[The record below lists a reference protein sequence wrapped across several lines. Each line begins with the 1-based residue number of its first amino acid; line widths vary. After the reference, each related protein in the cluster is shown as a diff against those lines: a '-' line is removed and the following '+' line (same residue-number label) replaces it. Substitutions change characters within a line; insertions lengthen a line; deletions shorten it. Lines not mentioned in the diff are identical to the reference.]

1 MANKMQLGLVI
12 GGAVSSTV
20 GAAFKDVES
29 RVKKLSEQGKKARV
43 LQSTIGETMR
53 LRDEWKKAHAEG
65 DKGAQALKNRL
76 ERNLGVLRKEG
87 VEVGRLS
94 REYERLG
101 RAGRSAELKA
111 KGFGQID
118 QGKQQVRAGVAQG
131 VVATGMVAVTAK
143 VSADYQA
150 IIRDIAIKAGVAR
163 SAQEA
168 DMSRSIIA
176 TSNDI
181 GMGRNEVADVV
192 NQLVGAGM
200 DLKQAMEFAPV
211 AAKFVVGQGSSG
223 VDTAK
228 MIQALQSNANITDP
242 KVLEKALE
250 AVAFQGQAGSFEAS
264 DMARWF
270 PQLLASMQKQG
281 ITGMDAVTQ
290 LGAMLQVQMKT
301 AGTSDEAANN
311 LKNWME
317 KIGSGEVVDAYKKA
331 GIDYQGSLNTGI
343 QGGMSTLEAS
353 FGLAKRYIEATDPK
367 KAAKMAEAT
376 AQISKEANPEKA
388 KAMLSSLEQ
397 ALRTGDIFADMQ
409 VKSALT
415 AYVQN
420 KALYEQ
426 LKNEAAGAS
435 GILDKNLSERRD
447 TSSQKWAETIQAGN
461 DAMRSVGDAI
471 RPVTDAVATGL
482 TTVVKGITKL
492 SDESPKL
499 VMGLTALA
507 TGASVVTSLL
517 GALKIGRGLVN
528 LARGGLGGG
537 GGAGRAGVQSVFV
550 TNAKD
555 ALGGGDDDG
564 DGKGDAVKSLV
575 SAGLNALMG
584 RKDDAAEGEGAA
596 DTKLDP
602 VETGLKL
609 LDVIREA
616 KGGDDEAGPDH
627 TQKVFVV
634 NAREI
639 GGGGPGGGGRGGR
652 RSRRRGPPRPPAP
665 PPVPP
670 RVGARLMNAVGT
682 ISKAGKAIPAGSL
695 FEAGIKAFDTYT
707 TAITAEEKAEGY
719 GGAAGGLA
727 GTMAGA
733 AAGAAIGSVVPIIGT
748 AMGGL
753 VGAFLG
759 GMGGDTVGGMFG
771 KTSFAKSLF
780 GSDAEPGD
788 VVRSMSAQSG
798 RSQAPSPLVLK
809 SESKPA
815 PIDQQFTF
823 APHMP
828 ITVQGDVKDPDEL
841 MRKLQPMMQGHLND
855 FARQMEDNA
864 RRANDRKLYDA
875 PHIG

>member
-1 MANKMQLGLVI
+1 MANNMSLGLVI

-53 LRDEWKKAHAEG
+53 LRDEWRKAHAAGE
-65 DKGAQALKNRL
+65 KGAQALLNRL

-87 VEVGRLS
+87 VEVSRLAK
-94 REYERLG
+94 EYDRLG

-111 KGFGQID
+111 KGFDQID

-200 DLKQAMEFAPV
+200 ELKQAMEFAPV

-426 LKNEAAGAS
+426 LKNEASGAS

-517 GALKIGRGLVN
+517 GAFKIGRGLVN

-555 ALGGGDDDG
+555 ALGGADGGDE
-564 DGKGDAVKSLV
+564 KGDAVKSLV
-575 SAGLNALMG
+575 SSGLNALLG
-584 RKDDAAEGEGAA
+584 RKDDAPEGEGAA

-616 KGGDDEAGPDH
+616 KGGEDGESSEP
-627 TQKVFVV
+627 QKVFVV
-634 NAREI
+634 NARDI
-639 GGGGPGGGGRGGR
+639 GGGPGGGRGGR

-670 RVGARLMNAVGT
+670 RLGARLMNAVGT
-682 ISKAGKAIPAGSL
+682 IGKMGKAIPAGTV

-707 TAITAEEKAEGY
+707 TAKTAQEKAEGY

-727 GTMAGA
+727 GSVAGA

-748 AMGGL
+748 AVGGL

-759 GMGGDTVGGMFG
+759 GMGGDAVGGMFG
-771 KTSFAKSLF
+771 RSSFAKSLF
-780 GSDAEPGD
+780 GNDAEPGD

-798 RSQAPSPLVLK
+798 RPQAPSPLVLK

-815 PIDQQFTF
+815 PIDQKITF

-841 MRKLQPMMQGHLND
+841 MRKLQPMMQGQLND
-855 FARQMEDNA
+855 FARQLEDNA

>member
-1 MANKMQLGLVI
+1 MALGLVI
-12 GGAVSSTV
+12 GGAVSSSV

-53 LRDEWKKAHAEG
+53 LRDEWRKSHSAGE
-65 DKGAQALKNRL
+65 KGAQALLNRL

-87 VEVGRLS
+87 VEVGRLAK
-94 REYERLG
+94 EYDRLG
-101 RAGRSAELKA
+101 RAGRKAELKA

-168 DMSRSIIA
+168 EMSRSIIT

-317 KIGSGEVVDAYKKA
+317 KIGSREVVDAYSKA

-376 AQISKEANPEKA
+376 AKISKEANPEKA

-426 LKNEAAGAS
+426 LKNEASGAS

-517 GALKIGRGLVN
+517 GAFKIGRGLVN
-528 LARGGLGGG
+528 LARGGLGG

-550 TNAKD
+550 TNAKE
-555 ALGGGDDDG
+555 ALGSGDDDG

-575 SAGLNALMG
+575 SSGLNALLG
-584 RKDDAAEGEGAA
+584 RKDEGKEGEDAP

-616 KGGDDEAGPDH
+616 KGGDDGEGSEP
-627 TQKVFVV
+627 QKVFVV
-634 NAREI
+634 NARDI
-639 GGGGPGGGGRGGR
+639 SGGPGGSRSRR

-670 RVGARLMNAVGT
+670 RLGARLMNAVGT
-682 ISKAGKAIPAGSL
+682 IGKMGKAIPAGTV

-707 TAITAEEKAEGY
+707 TAKTAQEKAEGY

-727 GTMAGA
+727 GSVAGA

-748 AMGGL
+748 AVGGL

-759 GMGGDTVGGMFG
+759 GMGGDAVGGMFG
-771 KTSFAKSLF
+771 RSSFAKSLF
-780 GSDAEPGD
+780 GNDAEPGD

-798 RSQAPSPLVLK
+798 RPQAPSPLVLK
-809 SESKPA
+809 TETKPA
-815 PIDQQFTF
+815 PIDQKFTF
-823 APHMP
+823 APNMP
-828 ITVQGDVKDPDEL
+828 ITIEGDVKDPDEL
-841 MRKLQPMMQGHLND
+841 MRKLQPMMQGQLSD

>member
-1 MANKMQLGLVI
+1 MANKMALGLVI

-29 RVKKLSEQGKKARV
+29 RVKKLTEQGKKARV

-53 LRDEWKKAHAEG
+53 LRDEWIKAHAAG
-65 DKGAQALKNRL
+65 DRGATALGKRL
-76 ERNLGVLRKEG
+76 EKNLGVLRQEG
-87 VEVGRLS
+87 VEVSRLAK
-94 REYERLG
+94 EYDRLG

-118 QGKQQVRAGVAQG
+118 QGKQQVRSGVTQG

-270 PQLLASMQKQG
+270 PQLLAGMQKQG

-290 LGAMLQVQMKT
+290 LGSMLQVQMKT
-301 AGTSDEAANN
+301 AGTADEAANN

-550 TNAKD
+550 TNAKE
-555 ALGGGDDDG
+555 ALGGADDG
-564 DGKGDAVKSLV
+564 DEKGDAVKSLV
-575 SAGLNALMG
+575 SSGLNALLG
-584 RKDDAAEGEGAA
+584 RKDDAPEGDA

-616 KGGDDEAGPDH
+616 KGGEDGESSEP
-627 TQKVFVV
+627 QKVFVV
-634 NAREI
+634 NARDI
-639 GGGGPGGGGRGGR
+639 GGGPGGSRGGR

-670 RVGARLMNAVGT
+670 RLGARLMTAVGT
-682 ISKAGKAIPAGSL
+682 IGKMGKAIPAGTV

-707 TAITAEEKAEGY
+707 TAKTAQEKAEGY

-727 GTMAGA
+727 GSVAGA

-748 AMGGL
+748 AVGGL

-759 GMGGDTVGGMFG
+759 GMGGDAVGGMFG
-771 KTSFAKSLF
+771 RSSFAKSLF
-780 GSDAEPGD
+780 GNDAEPGD
-788 VVRSMSAQSG
+788 VVRSMNAQSG
-798 RSQAPSPLVLK
+798 RTLAPSPLMLK
-809 SESKPA
+809 PESKPA
-815 PIDQQFTF
+815 LVDQKITF

-828 ITVQGDVKDPDEL
+828 ITVQGDVKDPDEF
-841 MRKLQPMMQGHLND
+841 MRKLQPMMQGQFQD
-855 FARQMEDNA
+855 FTRRMEDDA

>member
-1 MANKMQLGLVI
+1 MANKMALGLVI

-53 LRDEWKKAHAEG
+53 LRDEWKKAHDAGE
-65 DKGAQALKNRL
+65 KGAAGLLRRL
-76 ERNLGVLRKEG
+76 ENNLGVLRKEG
-87 VEVGRLS
+87 VEVGRLAK
-94 REYERLG
+94 EYDRLG

-111 KGFGQID
+111 KGIGQID
-118 QGKQQVRAGVAQG
+118 QGKQKLRAGVAQG
-131 VVATGMVAVTAK
+131 VVATGLVAATGK

-163 SAQEA
+163 TAQEG
-168 DMSRSIIA
+168 DMSRGIIQ
-176 TSNDI
+176 TSKDI

-200 DLKQAMEFAPV
+200 ELKQAMEFAPV

-367 KAAKMAEAT
+367 KAAQMAEAT
-376 AQISKEANPEKA
+376 ARISKEANPEKA
-388 KAMLSSLEQ
+388 KAMLNSLEQ

-435 GILDKNLSERRD
+435 GILDKNLAERRD
-447 TSSQKWAETIQAGN
+447 TSSQKWSETIQAGN
-461 DAMRSVGDAI
+461 DALRSVGDAI
-471 RPVTDAVATGL
+471 RPVTDALASGL
-482 TTVVKGITKL
+482 TTVAKGFTKL
-492 SDESPKL
+492 SDESPNL
-499 VMGLTALA
+499 VMGITALA
-507 TGASVVTSLL
+507 TGASVVTSVL
-517 GALKIGRGLVN
+517 GALKIGRGVVN

-537 GGAGRAGVQSVFV
+537 AGKAGVQSVFV

-555 ALGGGDDDG
+555 ALGESGGDN
-564 DGKGDAVKSLV
+564 DGKGGVVRSLV
-575 SAGLNALMG
+575 TTGLNALLG
-584 RKDDAAEGEGAA
+584 RKEDEAEGEAA
-596 DTKLDP
+596 AKTGIDP
-602 VETGLKL
+602 VETGLNL
-609 LDVIREA
+609 VDAILEA
-616 KGGDDEAGPDH
+616 KQGDDGGGPDH

-634 NAREI
+634 NA
-639 GGGGPGGGGRGGR
+639 GDLGGPGAGGGSRRAGR
-652 RSRRRGPPRPPAP
+652 RARRRGPPRPPPP

-670 RVGARLMNAVGT
+670 RLGARLVGAVSTLGKVT
-682 ISKAGKAIPAGSL
+682 KAIPGAKVFDAGL
-695 FEAGIKAFDTYT
+695 KVLDTYS
-707 TAITAEEKAEGY
+707 TAKTAEEKAEGY

-727 GTMAGA
+727 GSVAGA
-733 AAGAAIGSVVPIIGT
+733 AAGAAIGSVVPILGT
-748 AMGGL
+748 AIGGMI
-753 VGAFLG
+753 GAFLG
-759 GMGGDTVGGMFG
+759 GMGGESLGSMLGQSTL
-771 KTSFAKSLF
+771 AKSLF
-780 GSDAEPGD
+780 GSDAAPGD
-788 VVRSMSAQSG
+788 VVRSMKSG
-798 RSQAPSPLVLK
+798 PMQAPSPLLLK
-809 SESKPA
+809 PQAKPTA
-815 PIDQQFTF
+815 IEQAITF

-828 ITVQGDVKDPDEL
+828 ITIQGDVKDPDEL
-841 MRKLQPMMQGHLND
+841 MRKLQPMMQGQFKD

-864 RRANDRKLYDA
+864 RRADDRKLYDS
-875 PHIG
+875 PHV

>member
-1 MANKMQLGLVI
+1 MANNMSLGLVI

-53 LRDEWKKAHAEG
+53 LRDEWRKSHAAGE
-65 DKGAQALKNRL
+65 KGAQALLNRL

-87 VEVGRLS
+87 VEVGRLAK
-94 REYERLG
+94 EYDRLG

-118 QGKQQVRAGVAQG
+118 QGKQQVRAGVTQG

-281 ITGMDAVTQ
+281 ITGIDAVTQ

-317 KIGSGEVVDAYKKA
+317 KIGSREVVDAYSKA

-426 LKNEAAGAS
+426 LKNEASGAS

-471 RPVTDAVATGL
+471 RPVTDALASGL

-537 GGAGRAGVQSVFV
+537 GGASRAGVQSVFV
-550 TNAKD
+550 TNAKE
-555 ALGGGDDDG
+555 ALGSG
-564 DGKGDAVKSLV
+564 DGSDDEKGDAVKSLV

-584 RKDDAAEGEGAA
+584 RKDEDKEGEGAS
-596 DTKLDP
+596 DTKLNP

-616 KGGDDEAGPDH
+616 KGGDDGEGSEP
-627 TQKVFVV
+627 QKVFVV
-634 NAREI
+634 NARDI
-639 GGGGPGGGGRGGR
+639 GGGPSGGRGGR
-652 RSRRRGPPRPPAP
+652 RSRRRGPPRPPVP

-670 RVGARLMNAVGT
+670 RLGARLMNAVGT
-682 ISKAGKAIPAGSL
+682 ISKAGKVIPAGTV

-707 TAITAEEKAEGY
+707 TAKTAQEKAEGY

-727 GTMAGA
+727 GSVAGA

-748 AMGGL
+748 AVGGL

-759 GMGGDTVGGMFG
+759 GMGGDAVGGMFG
-771 KTSFAKSLF
+771 RSSFAKSLF
-780 GSDAEPGD
+780 GSDAELGD
-788 VVRSMSAQSG
+788 VVRSMSAQSD

-815 PIDQQFTF
+815 PIDQKFTF

>member
-1 MANKMQLGLVI
+1 MANKMALGLVI
-12 GGAVSSTV
+12 GGAVSSSV

-53 LRDEWKKAHAEG
+53 LRDEWKKAHDAGE
-65 DKGAQALKNRL
+65 KGAAALLGRL
-76 ERNLGVLRKEG
+76 EKNLGVLRKEG
-87 VEVGRLS
+87 VEVGRLAK
-94 REYERLG
+94 EYDRLG

-111 KGFGQID
+111 KGIGQID
-118 QGKQQVRAGVAQG
+118 QGKQRLKAGVAQG
-131 VVATGMVAVTAK
+131 VVATGLVAATGK

-163 SAQEA
+163 TAQES
-168 DMSRSIIA
+168 DMSRGIIQ

-181 GMGRNEVADVV
+181 GMGRNDVADVV

-200 DLKQAMEFAPV
+200 ELKQAMEFAPV

-270 PQLLASMQKQG
+270 PQLLAGMQKQG

-301 AGTSDEAANN
+301 AGTADEAANN

-317 KIGSGEVVDAYKKA
+317 KIGSGEVVEAYKKA

-367 KAAKMAEAT
+367 KAAQMAEAT
-376 AQISKEANPEKA
+376 ARISQEANPEKA
-388 KAMLSSLEQ
+388 KAMLNSLEQ

-435 GILDKNLSERRD
+435 GILDKNLAERRD

-461 DAMRSVGDAI
+461 DALRSVGDAI
-471 RPVTDAVATGL
+471 RPVTDALASGL
-482 TTVVKGITKL
+482 TTMAKGIT
-492 SDESPKL
+492 SFADESPKL
-499 VMGLTALA
+499 VMGVTALA
-507 TGASVVTSLL
+507 AGAGVITSLL
-517 GALKIGRGLVN
+517 GALKIGRGVLN
-528 LARGGLGGG
+528 LARGGLGGAG
-537 GGAGRAGVQSVFV
+537 SSESVRAGGLGSLLKWPGRKGGA
-550 TNAKD
+550 
-555 ALGGGDDDG
+555 
-564 DGKGDAVKSLV
+564 
-575 SAGLNALMG
+575 SAGTG
-584 RKDDAAEGEGAA
+584 I
-596 DTKLDP
+596 DP
-602 VETGLKL
+602 VETGLEVV
-609 LDVIREA
+609 DAVRDA
-616 KGGDDEAGPDH
+616 KQGGNGQGASGVGPPLR
-627 TQKVFVV
+627 VFVV
-634 NAREI
+634 NARDF
-639 GGGGPGGGGRGGR
+639 GGPGGPGDTGGGGR
-652 RSRRRGPPRPPAP
+652 RSRRRSRRPSRPRPPSP
-665 PPVPP
+665 SPSLPP
-670 RVGARLMNAVGT
+670 RRGLGLKGVVGKVG
-682 ISKAGKAIPAGSL
+682 KLGKAIPGGSL
-695 FEAGIKAFDTYT
+695 FEAGLMAADTYR
-707 TAITAEEKAEGY
+707 TAQTDDEKAEGY
-719 GGAAGGLA
+719 GGAAGSLA

-733 AAGAAIGSVVPIIGT
+733 AAGAAIGSVVPILGT
-748 AMGGL
+748 AIGGMIGAYLGGL
-753 VGAFLG
+753 GGESLG
-759 GMGGDTVGGMFG
+759 SMFG
-771 KTSFAKSLF
+771 KSLF
-780 GSDAEPGD
+780 GSDSAPGD
-788 VVRSMSAQSG
+788 VVRSMKTQTDIT
-798 RSQAPSPLVLK
+798 QAPSPLLLK
-809 SESKPA
+809 PQAKPV
-815 PIDQQFTF
+815 PIEQKITF

-828 ITVQGDVKDPDEL
+828 ITIEGDVKDPDEL
-841 MRKLQPMMQGHLND
+841 TRQLDTLLQDRFRD
-855 FARQMEDNA
+855 FSRELEDSA
-864 RRANDRKLYDA
+864 RRANDRQLYDS
-875 PHIG
+875 PHV

>member
-1 MANKMQLGLVI
+1 MANKMALGLVI

-29 RVKKLSEQGKKARV
+29 RVKKLSDQGKKARV

-53 LRDEWKKAHAEG
+53 LRDEWRKAHAAGE
-65 DKGAQALKNRL
+65 KGAAALLNRL
-76 ERNLGVLRKEG
+76 EKNLGVLRKEG
-87 VEVGRLS
+87 VEVGRLAK
-94 REYERLG
+94 EYDRLG
-101 RAGRSAELKA
+101 RAGRSAELKL
-111 KGFGQID
+111 KGHNQID
-118 QGKQQVRAGVAQG
+118 QGKQKLRAGVAQG
-131 VVATGMVAVTAK
+131 VVATGLVAATGK

-163 SAQEA
+163 SAQEGA
-168 DMSRSIIA
+168 MSRSIIQ
-176 TSNDI
+176 TSKDI
-181 GMGRNEVADVV
+181 GMGRNDVADVV

-200 DLKQAMEFAPV
+200 ELKQAMEFAPV

-228 MIQALQSNANITDP
+228 MIQALQSNAQITDP

-367 KAAKMAEAT
+367 KAAQMAEAT
-376 AQISKEANPEKA
+376 ARISKEANPEKA
-388 KAMLSSLEQ
+388 KAMLNSLEQ

-435 GILDKNLSERRD
+435 GILDKNLAERRD
-447 TSSQKWAETIQAGN
+447 TSSQKWSETIQAGN
-461 DAMRSVGDAI
+461 DALRSVGDAI
-471 RPVTDAVATGL
+471 RPVTDALASGL
-482 TTVVKGITKL
+482 TTVAKGFTKL
-492 SDESPKL
+492 SDESPNL
-499 VMGLTALA
+499 VMGITALA
-507 TGASVVTSLL
+507 TGASVVTSVL
-517 GALKIGRGLVN
+517 GALKIGRGVVN

-537 GGAGRAGVQSVFV
+537 AGKAGVQSVFV

-555 ALGGGDDDG
+555 ALGDGGEDK
-564 DGKGDAVKSLV
+564 DGKGGVVRSLV
-575 SAGLNALMG
+575 TTGLSALLG
-584 RKDDAAEGEGAA
+584 RNDDEAEGEAA
-596 DTKLDP
+596 AKTGIDP
-602 VETGLKL
+602 VETGLNL
-609 LDVIREA
+609 FDAIREA
-616 KGGDDEAGPDH
+616 KQGADGDGSDQ

-634 NAREI
+634 NA
-639 GGGGPGGGGRGGR
+639 GDLGGPGVGAGGRRGGR
-652 RSRRRGPPRPPAP
+652 RARRRGPPRPPPP

-670 RVGARLMNAVGT
+670 RLGARLVGAVSTLGKVT
-682 ISKAGKAIPAGSL
+682 KAIPGAKVFDAGL
-695 FEAGIKAFDTYT
+695 KVLDTYS
-707 TAITAEEKAEGY
+707 TAKTAEEKAEGY

-727 GTMAGA
+727 GSVAGA
-733 AAGAAIGSVVPIIGT
+733 AAGAAIGSVVPILGT
-748 AMGGL
+748 AIGGMI
-753 VGAFLG
+753 GAFLG
-759 GMGGDTVGGMFG
+759 GMGGESLGSLLGQ
-771 KTSFAKSLF
+771 SPLAKSLF
-780 GSDAEPGD
+780 GGDSAPGD
-788 VVRSMSAQSG
+788 VVRSMKASTT
-798 RSQAPSPLVLK
+798 QAPSPLLLK
-809 SESKPA
+809 PQAKPTA
-815 PIDQQFTF
+815 IEQAITF

-828 ITVQGDVKDPDEL
+828 ITIQGDVKDPDEL
-841 MRKLQPMMQGHLND
+841 MRKLQPMMQGQFKD
-855 FARQMEDNA
+855 FARQMEDDA
-864 RRANDRKLYDA
+864 RRANDRKLYDS
-875 PHIG
+875 PHV

>member
-1 MANKMQLGLVI
+1 MANNMALGLVI
-12 GGAVSSTV
+12 GGVVSSTV

-29 RVKKLSEQGKKARV
+29 RVKKLSDQSKKARV

-53 LRDEWKKAHAEG
+53 LRDEWRKSHAAGE
-65 DKGAQALKNRL
+65 KGAQALLNRL

-87 VEVGRLS
+87 VEVGRLAK
-94 REYERLG
+94 EYDRLG
-101 RAGRSAELKA
+101 RAGRSAELKV
-111 KGFGQID
+111 KGHNQIS
-118 QGKQQVRAGVAQG
+118 QGKQQVKAGVAQG
-131 VVATGMVAVTAK
+131 VVATGLVAATSK

-163 SAQEA
+163 SAQEGE
-168 DMSRSIIA
+168 MSRSIIA

-200 DLKQAMEFAPV
+200 ELKQAMEFAPV

-317 KIGSGEVVDAYKKA
+317 KIGSGEVVDAYSKA

-426 LKNEAAGAS
+426 LKNEASGAS

-471 RPVTDAVATGL
+471 RPVTDAVASGL

-537 GGAGRAGVQSVFV
+537 GAGRAGVQSVFV

-555 ALGGGDDDG
+555 SLGGADGGDE
-564 DGKGDAVKSLV
+564 KGDAVKSLV
-575 SAGLNALMG
+575 SSGLNALLG
-584 RKDDAAEGEGAA
+584 RKDEGKEGESAA

-609 LDVIREA
+609 LDVIRDA
-616 KGGDDEAGPDH
+616 KGGEDGESSEP
-627 TQKVFVV
+627 QKVFVV
-634 NAREI
+634 NARDL
-639 GGGGPGGGGRGGR
+639 GGPGAGGGRRSGR
-652 RSRRRGPPRPPAP
+652 RSRRGGPPRPPAP

-670 RVGARLMNAVGT
+670 RLGARLMGAVGT
-682 ISKAGKAIPAGSL
+682 LGKMGKAIPAGTV

-707 TAITAEEKAEGY
+707 TAKTAQEKAEGY

-727 GTMAGA
+727 GSVAGA

-748 AMGGL
+748 AVGGL

-759 GMGGDTVGGMFG
+759 GMGGDAVGGMFG
-771 KTSFAKSLF
+771 KSSFAKSLF
-780 GSDAEPGD
+780 GNDAEPGD
-788 VVRSMSAQSG
+788 VVRSMSAKTGSP
-798 RSQAPSPLVLK
+798 QAPSPLMLK
-809 SESKPA
+809 PESKPA
-815 PIDQQFTF
+815 PIDQKFTF

-828 ITVQGDVKDPDEL
+828 ITVQGDVKDPADL
-841 MRKLQPMMQGHLND
+841 MRQLQPMMQGQLND

>member
-1 MANKMQLGLVI
+1 MANNMALGLVI
-12 GGAVSSTV
+12 GGAVSSSV

-29 RVKKLSEQGKKARV
+29 RVKKLTEQGKKARV

-53 LRDEWKKAHAEG
+53 LRDEWIKAHAAGER
-65 DKGAQALKNRL
+65 GATALGKRL
-76 ERNLGVLRKEG
+76 EKNLGVLRQEG
-87 VEVGRLS
+87 VEVSRLAK
-94 REYERLG
+94 EYDRLG

-118 QGKQQVRAGVAQG
+118 QGKQQVRAGVARG

-192 NQLVGAGM
+192 NELVGAGM
-200 DLKQAMEFAPV
+200 ELKQAMEFAPV

-270 PQLLASMQKQG
+270 PQLLAGMQKQG

-290 LGAMLQVQMKT
+290 LGSMLQVQMKT
-301 AGTSDEAANN
+301 AGTADEAANN
-311 LKNWME
+311 LKNWIE
-317 KIGSGEVVDAYKKA
+317 KIGSGEVVKAYSKA

-343 QGGMSTLEAS
+343 QGGQSTLEAS
-353 FGLAKRYIEATDPK
+353 FALAKRYIEATDPK

-376 AQISKEANPEKA
+376 AQISKEADPEKA

-426 LKNEAAGAS
+426 LKNDAASAS
-435 GILDKNLSERRD
+435 GILDKNLAERRD
-447 TSSQKWAETIQAGN
+447 TSSQKWAEMFQAGN

-517 GALKIGRGLVN
+517 GALKIGRGLLN

-584 RKDDAAEGEGAA
+584 RKDDGGEGEGAA

-616 KGGDDEAGPDH
+616 KGGGDEGGPEH

-652 RSRRRGPPRPPAP
+652 RSRRRGPPRPPVPPP

-670 RVGARLMNAVGT
+670 RFGTRLIGAVDRM
-682 ISKAGKAIPAGSL
+682 GKALPAGSVL
-695 FEAGIKAFDTYT
+695 EAGIKAFDTYT
-707 TAITAEEKAEGY
+707 TAKTAEEKAEGY

-727 GTMAGA
+727 GSVAGA

-748 AMGGL
+748 AVGGL
-753 VGAFLG
+753 IGAFLG

-780 GSDAEPGD
+780 GNDAEPGD
-788 VVRSMSAQSG
+788 VVRSMSAKAGSP
-798 RSQAPSPLVLK
+798 QAPSPLMLK
-809 SESKPA
+809 SETKPA
-815 PIDQQFTF
+815 PVDQTFTF

-828 ITVQGDVKDPDEL
+828 ITVQGDVKDPADL
-841 MRKLQPMMQGHLND
+841 MRQLQPMMQGQLND

-875 PHIG
+875 PHTG

>member
-1 MANKMQLGLVI
+1 MANNMSLGLVI

-29 RVKKLSEQGKKARV
+29 RVKKLSEQGKRARV

-53 LRDEWKKAHAEG
+53 LRDEWRKAHAAGE
-65 DKGAQALKNRL
+65 KGAQALLIRL

-87 VEVGRLS
+87 VEVGRLAK
-94 REYERLG
+94 EYDRLG

-118 QGKQQVRAGVAQG
+118 QGKQQVRAGVTQG

-150 IIRDIAIKAGVAR
+150 IIRDIAIKAGMAR

-200 DLKQAMEFAPV
+200 ELKQAMEFAPV

-317 KIGSGEVVDAYKKA
+317 KIGSREVVDAYSKA

-426 LKNEAAGAS
+426 LKNEASGAS

-471 RPVTDAVATGL
+471 RPVTDAVASGL
-482 TTVVKGITKL
+482 TTVVKGFTKL
-492 SDESPKL
+492 SDESPNL
-499 VMGLTALA
+499 VAGITALA
-507 TGASVVTSLL
+507 AGASVVTSVL
-517 GALKIGRGLVN
+517 GAFKIGRGLVN
-528 LARGGLGGG
+528 LARGGLGG

-555 ALGGGDDDG
+555 ALGGADGGDE
-564 DGKGDAVKSLV
+564 KGDAVKSLV
-575 SAGLNALMG
+575 SSGLNALLG
-584 RKDDAAEGEGAA
+584 RKDEAPEGEGAA

-616 KGGDDEAGPDH
+616 KGGDEGESSEP
-627 TQKVFVV
+627 QKVFVV
-634 NAREI
+634 NARDI
-639 GGGGPGGGGRGGR
+639 GGGPGGSRGGR

-670 RVGARLMNAVGT
+670 RLGARLMNAVGT
-682 ISKAGKAIPAGSL
+682 IGKMGKAIPAGTV

-707 TAITAEEKAEGY
+707 TAKTAQEKAEGY

-727 GTMAGA
+727 GSVAGA

-748 AMGGL
+748 AVGGL

-759 GMGGDTVGGMFG
+759 GMGGDAVGGMFG
-771 KTSFAKSLF
+771 KSSFAKSLF
-780 GSDAEPGD
+780 GNDAEPGD
-788 VVRSMSAQSG
+788 VVRSMNAKTGSP
-798 RSQAPSPLVLK
+798 QAPSPLMLK
-809 SESKPA
+809 SETKPA
-815 PIDQQFTF
+815 SIDQKFTF

-828 ITVQGDVKDPDEL
+828 ITVQGDVKDPDEF
-841 MRKLQPMMQGHLND
+841 MRKLQPMMQGQFQD
-855 FARQMEDNA
+855 FARRMEDDA

>member
-1 MANKMQLGLVI
+1 MANNMSLGLVI

-29 RVKKLSEQGKKARV
+29 RVKKLSEQGKKARI

-53 LRDEWKKAHAEG
+53 LRDEWRKSHAAGE
-65 DKGAQALKNRL
+65 KGAQALLNRL

-87 VEVGRLS
+87 VEVGRLAK
-94 REYERLG
+94 EYDRLG
-101 RAGRSAELKA
+101 RAGRSAELKV
-111 KGFGQID
+111 KGHNQIN
-118 QGKQQVRAGVAQG
+118 QGKQQVKAGVAQG
-131 VVATGMVAVTAK
+131 VVATGLVAATSK

-176 TSNDI
+176 TSSDI

-200 DLKQAMEFAPV
+200 ELKQAMEFAPV

-537 GGAGRAGVQSVFV
+537 GTGRAGVQSVFV
-550 TNAKD
+550 TNAKE
-555 ALGGGDDDG
+555 ALGGADGGDE
-564 DGKGDAVKSLV
+564 KGDAVKSLV
-575 SAGLNALMG
+575 SSGLNALLG
-584 RKDDAAEGEGAA
+584 RKDEAAEGEGTS
-596 DTKLDP
+596 DTKMDP

-616 KGGDDEAGPDH
+616 KGGEDGESSEP
-627 TQKVFVV
+627 QKVFVV
-634 NAREI
+634 NARDI
-639 GGGGPGGGGRGGR
+639 GGGGSGGGRGGR

-670 RVGARLMNAVGT
+670 RLGARLMNAVGT
-682 ISKAGKAIPAGSL
+682 IGKMGKAIPAGTV

-707 TAITAEEKAEGY
+707 TAKTAEEKAEGY

-748 AMGGL
+748 AVGGL

-759 GMGGDTVGGMFG
+759 GMGGDAVGGMFG
-771 KTSFAKSLF
+771 KSSFAKSLF

-798 RSQAPSPLVLK
+798 RTQAPSPLMLK
-809 SESKPA
+809 PESKPA
-815 PIDQQFTF
+815 MVDQKITF

-828 ITVQGDVKDPDEL
+828 ITVQGDVKDPADL
-841 MRKLQPMMQGHLND
+841 MRQLQPMMQGQLND

>member
-1 MANKMQLGLVI
+1 MANNMALGLVI
-12 GGAVSSTV
+12 GGVVSSTV

-29 RVKKLSEQGKKARV
+29 RVKKLSDQGKKARV

-53 LRDEWKKAHAEG
+53 LRDEWRKSHAAGE
-65 DKGAQALKNRL
+65 KGAQALLNRL

-87 VEVGRLS
+87 VEVGRLAK
-94 REYERLG
+94 EYDRLG
-101 RAGRSAELKA
+101 RAGRSAELKV
-111 KGFGQID
+111 KGHNQIS
-118 QGKQQVRAGVAQG
+118 QGKQQVKAGVAQG
-131 VVATGMVAVTAK
+131 VVATGLVAATSK

-200 DLKQAMEFAPV
+200 ELKQAMEFAPV

-317 KIGSGEVVDAYKKA
+317 KIGSGEVVDAYSKA

-426 LKNEAAGAS
+426 LKNEASGAS

-471 RPVTDAVATGL
+471 RPVTDAVASGL

-537 GGAGRAGVQSVFV
+537 GAGRAGVQSVFV
-550 TNAKD
+550 TNAKES
-555 ALGGGDDDG
+555 LGGADGGDE
-564 DGKGDAVKSLV
+564 KGDAVKSLV
-575 SAGLNALMG
+575 SSGLNALLG
-584 RKDDAAEGEGAA
+584 RKDEDKEGEGAA

-609 LDVIREA
+609 LDVIRDA
-616 KGGDDEAGPDH
+616 KGGEDGDSSEP
-627 TQKVFVV
+627 QKVFVV
-634 NAREI
+634 NARDL
-639 GGGGPGGGGRGGR
+639 GGPGTGSGRRSGR
-652 RSRRRGPPRPPAP
+652 RSRRGGPPRPPAP

-670 RVGARLMNAVGT
+670 RLGAGLMGAVGT
-682 ISKAGKAIPAGSL
+682 LGKMGKAIPAGTV

-707 TAITAEEKAEGY
+707 TAKTAQEKAEGY

-727 GTMAGA
+727 GSVAGA

-748 AMGGL
+748 AVGGL

-759 GMGGDTVGGMFG
+759 GMGGDAVGGMFG
-771 KTSFAKSLF
+771 KSSFAKSLF
-780 GSDAEPGD
+780 GSDSEPGD
-788 VVRSMSAQSG
+788 VVRSMSAKTGSP
-798 RSQAPSPLVLK
+798 QAPSPLMLK
-809 SESKPA
+809 PESKPV
-815 PIDQQFTF
+815 PIDQKFTF

-828 ITVQGDVKDPDEL
+828 ITVQGDVKDPADL
-841 MRKLQPMMQGHLND
+841 MRQLQPMMQGQLND

>member
-1 MANKMQLGLVI
+1 MANKMALGLVI

-29 RVKKLSEQGKKARV
+29 RVKKLTEQGKKARV

-53 LRDEWKKAHAEG
+53 LRDEWVKAHAAG
-65 DKGAQALKNRL
+65 DRGATALGKRL
-76 ERNLGVLRKEG
+76 EKNLGMLRQEG
-87 VEVGRLS
+87 VEVSRLAK
-94 REYERLG
+94 EYDRLG

-118 QGKQQVRAGVAQG
+118 QGKQQVRAGVARG

-192 NQLVGAGM
+192 NELVGAGM
-200 DLKQAMEFAPV
+200 ELKQAMEFAPV

-270 PQLLASMQKQG
+270 PQLLAGMQKQG

-290 LGAMLQVQMKT
+290 LGSMLQVQMKT
-301 AGTSDEAANN
+301 AGTADEAANN
-311 LKNWME
+311 LKNWIE
-317 KIGSGEVVDAYKKA
+317 KIGSGEVVKAYSKA

-343 QGGMSTLEAS
+343 QGGQSTLEAS
-353 FGLAKRYIEATDPK
+353 FALAKRYIEATDPK

-517 GALKIGRGLVN
+517 GAFKIGRGLVN

-537 GGAGRAGVQSVFV
+537 GTGRAGVQSVFV

-555 ALGGGDDDG
+555 ALGGADGGDE
-564 DGKGDAVKSLV
+564 KGDAVKSLV
-575 SAGLNALMG
+575 SSGLNALLG
-584 RKDDAAEGEGAA
+584 RKDDAPEGEGAA

-616 KGGDDEAGPDH
+616 KGGGDEAGPDH

-670 RVGARLMNAVGT
+670 RLGARLMNAVST
-682 ISKAGKAIPAGSL
+682 ISKAGKAIPAGTV

-707 TAITAEEKAEGY
+707 TAKTAQEKAEGY
-719 GGAAGGLA
+719 GGAVGGLA
-727 GTMAGA
+727 GSVTGA

-748 AMGGL
+748 AVGGL

-759 GMGGDTVGGMFG
+759 GMGGDTVGGMLG

-780 GSDAEPGD
+780 GNDAEPGD
-788 VVRSMSAQSG
+788 VVRSMSAKAGS
-798 RSQAPSPLVLK
+798 SQAPSPLMLK
-809 SESKPA
+809 SEAKPA
-815 PIDQQFTF
+815 PIDQTFTF

-828 ITVQGDVKDPDEL
+828 ITIEGDVKDPDEL

-855 FARQMEDNA
+855 FVRQMEDNA

>member
-1 MANKMQLGLVI
+1 MANKMALGLVI

-29 RVKKLSEQGKKARV
+29 RVKKLTEQGKKARV

-53 LRDEWKKAHAEG
+53 LRDEWVKAHAAG
-65 DKGAQALKNRL
+65 DRGATALGKRL
-76 ERNLGVLRKEG
+76 EKNLGVLRQEG
-87 VEVGRLS
+87 VEVSRLAK
-94 REYERLG
+94 EYDRLG

-118 QGKQQVRAGVAQG
+118 QGKQQVRAGVARG

-192 NQLVGAGM
+192 NELVGAGM
-200 DLKQAMEFAPV
+200 ELKQAMEFAPV

-270 PQLLASMQKQG
+270 PQLLAGMQKQG

-290 LGAMLQVQMKT
+290 LGSMLQVQMKT
-301 AGTSDEAANN
+301 AGTADEAANN
-311 LKNWME
+311 LKNWIE
-317 KIGSGEVVDAYKKA
+317 KIGSGEVVKAYSKA

-343 QGGMSTLEAS
+343 QGGQSTLEAS
-353 FGLAKRYIEATDPK
+353 FALAKRYIEATDPK

-376 AQISKEANPEKA
+376 AQISKEADPEKA

-426 LKNEAAGAS
+426 LKNDAASAS
-435 GILDKNLSERRD
+435 GILDKNLAERRD
-447 TSSQKWAETIQAGN
+447 TSSQKWAEMFQAGN

-517 GALKIGRGLVN
+517 GALKIGRGLLN

-584 RKDDAAEGEGAA
+584 RKDDGGEGEGAA

-616 KGGDDEAGPDH
+616 KGGGDEGGTEH

-652 RSRRRGPPRPPAP
+652 RSRRRGPPRPPVPPP

-670 RVGARLMNAVGT
+670 RFGTRLIGAVDRM
-682 ISKAGKAIPAGSL
+682 GKALPAGSVL
-695 FEAGIKAFDTYT
+695 EAGIKAFDTYT
-707 TAITAEEKAEGY
+707 TAKTAEEKAEGY

-727 GTMAGA
+727 GSVAGA

-748 AMGGL
+748 AVGGL

-759 GMGGDTVGGMFG
+759 GMGGDTVGGMLG

-780 GSDAEPGD
+780 GNDAEPGD
-788 VVRSMSAQSG
+788 VVRSMSAKAGS
-798 RSQAPSPLVLK
+798 SQAPSPLMLK
-809 SESKPA
+809 SEAKPA
-815 PIDQQFTF
+815 PIDQTFTF

-828 ITVQGDVKDPDEL
+828 ITVQGDVKDPADL
-841 MRKLQPMMQGHLND
+841 MRQLQPMMQGQLND
-855 FARQMEDNA
+855 FARQIEDNA

-875 PHIG
+875 PHTG

>member
-1 MANKMQLGLVI
+1 MANNMALGLVI

-53 LRDEWKKAHAEG
+53 LRDEWRKAHAAGE
-65 DKGAQALKNRL
+65 KGAQALLNRL

-87 VEVGRLS
+87 VEVGRLAK
-94 REYERLG
+94 EYDRLG
-101 RAGRSAELKA
+101 RAGRSAELKV
-111 KGFGQID
+111 KGHNQIS
-118 QGKQQVRAGVAQG
+118 QGKQQVKAGVAQG
-131 VVATGMVAVTAK
+131 VVATGLVAATSK

-200 DLKQAMEFAPV
+200 ELKQAMEFAPV

-317 KIGSGEVVDAYKKA
+317 KIGSGEVVDAYSKA

-528 LARGGLGGG
+528 LARGGLGSG

-550 TNAKD
+550 TNAKE
-555 ALGGGDDDG
+555 ALGGADGGDE
-564 DGKGDAVKSLV
+564 KGDAVKSLV
-575 SAGLNALMG
+575 SSGLNALLG
-584 RKDDAAEGEGAA
+584 RKDEAAEGEGTS
-596 DTKLDP
+596 DTKMDP

-616 KGGDDEAGPDH
+616 KGGEDGESSEP
-627 TQKVFVV
+627 QKVFVV
-634 NAREI
+634 NARDI
-639 GGGGPGGGGRGGR
+639 GGGGSGGGRGGR

-670 RVGARLMNAVGT
+670 RLGARLMNAVGT
-682 ISKAGKAIPAGSL
+682 TGKMGKAIPAGTV

-707 TAITAEEKAEGY
+707 TAKTAEEKAEGY

-727 GTMAGA
+727 GSVAGA

-748 AMGGL
+748 AVGGL

-759 GMGGDTVGGMFG
+759 GMGGETVGGMFG

-780 GSDAEPGD
+780 GNDAEPGD
-788 VVRSMSAQSG
+788 VVRSMSAKAG
-798 RSQAPSPLVLK
+798 RSQAPSPLMLK
-809 SESKPA
+809 SEAKPA
-815 PIDQQFTF
+815 PIDQTFTF

-828 ITVQGDVKDPDEL
+828 ITIEGDVKDPDEL
-841 MRKLQPMMQGHLND
+841 MRKLQPMMQGQLND

-875 PHIG
+875 PHTG

>member
-1 MANKMQLGLVI
+1 MANKMALGLVI

-53 LRDEWKKAHAEG
+53 LRDEWRKSHAAGE
-65 DKGAQALKNRL
+65 KGAQALLNRL

-87 VEVGRLS
+87 VEVGRLAK
-94 REYERLG
+94 EYDRLG
-101 RAGRSAELKA
+101 RAGRRAELKA

-168 DMSRSIIA
+168 EMSRSIIT

-270 PQLLASMQKQG
+270 PQLLAGMEKQG

-290 LGAMLQVQMKT
+290 LGSMLQVQMKT
-301 AGTSDEAANN
+301 AGTADEAANN
-311 LKNWME
+311 LKNWIE
-317 KIGSGEVVDAYKKA
+317 KIGSGDVVKSYKDA

-376 AQISKEANPEKA
+376 AQISKEADPEKA

-426 LKNEAAGAS
+426 LKNEAASAS
-435 GILDKNLSERRD
+435 GILDKNLAERRD
-447 TSSQKWAETIQAGN
+447 TSSQKWKETFQATD

-482 TTVVKGITKL
+482 TSVVKGITKL
-492 SDESPKL
+492 LDESPKL

-517 GALKIGRGLVN
+517 GAFKIGRGLVN

-537 GGAGRAGVQSVFV
+537 GAGKAGVQSVFV

-555 ALGGGDDDG
+555 ALGDGGD

-575 SAGLNALMG
+575 SAGLSALLG
-584 RKDDAAEGEGAA
+584 RKDEDKEAEGS
-596 DTKLDP
+596 DTKIDP
-602 VETGLKL
+602 VETGLQL

-616 KGGDDEAGPDH
+616 KGGDDGPDH

-634 NAREI
+634 NAREV
-639 GGGGPGGGGRGGR
+639 GGPGSGAGEGGR
-652 RSRRRGPPRPPAP
+652 RGRRARRRGPPRPPAP
-665 PPVPP
+665 PPIPP
-670 RVGARLMNAVGT
+670 RLGDRLMGAVGT
-682 ISKAGKAIPAGSL
+682 VGKLSKSIPAGTV
-695 FEAGIKAFDTYT
+695 FEAAIKAVDTYT
-707 TAITAEEKAEGY
+707 TAKTAEEKAEGY

-727 GTMAGA
+727 GSVAGA

-748 AMGGL
+748 AVGGL

-759 GMGGDTVGGMFG
+759 GMGGDAVGSMFG
-771 KTSFAKSLF
+771 KSSFAKSLF
-780 GSDAEPGD
+780 GNDSEPGD
-788 VVRSMSAQSG
+788 VVRAMSVKTG
-798 RSQAPSPLVLK
+798 PPQAPSPLMLK
-809 SESKPA
+809 AEPKPA
-815 PIDQQFTF
+815 QVDQKITF

-841 MRKLQPMMQGHLND
+841 MRKLQPMMQGQLQD
-855 FARQMEDNA
+855 FARQLEDNA
-864 RRANDRKLYDA
+864 RRSNDRKLYDS
-875 PHIG
+875 PHI

>member
-1 MANKMQLGLVI
+1 
-12 GGAVSSTV
+12 
-20 GAAFKDVES
+20 
-29 RVKKLSEQGKKARV
+29 
-43 LQSTIGETMR
+43 
-53 LRDEWKKAHAEG
+53 
-65 DKGAQALKNRL
+65 
-76 ERNLGVLRKEG
+76 
-87 VEVGRLS
+87 
-94 REYERLG
+94 
-101 RAGRSAELKA
+101 
-111 KGFGQID
+111 
-118 QGKQQVRAGVAQG
+118 
-131 VVATGMVAVTAK
+131 
-143 VSADYQA
+143 
-150 IIRDIAIKAGVAR
+150 
-163 SAQEA
+163 
-168 DMSRSIIA
+168 
-176 TSNDI
+176 
-181 GMGRNEVADVV
+181 
-192 NQLVGAGM
+192 
-200 DLKQAMEFAPV
+200 
-211 AAKFVVGQGSSG
+211 
-223 VDTAK
+223 

-317 KIGSGEVVDAYKKA
+317 KIGSGEVVDAYSKA

-517 GALKIGRGLVN
+517 GAFKIGRGLVN

-550 TNAKD
+550 TNVKD
-555 ALGGGDDDG
+555 ALGGADGGDE
-564 DGKGDAVKSLV
+564 KGDAVKSLV
-575 SAGLNALMG
+575 SSGLNALLG
-584 RKDDAAEGEGAA
+584 RKDDAPEGEGAA

-616 KGGDDEAGPDH
+616 KGGEDGENSEP
-627 TQKVFVV
+627 QKVFVV
-634 NAREI
+634 NARDI
-639 GGGGPGGGGRGGR
+639 GGGPGGGRGGR

-670 RVGARLMNAVGT
+670 RLGARLMNAVGT
-682 ISKAGKAIPAGSL
+682 IGKMGKAIPAGTV

-707 TAITAEEKAEGY
+707 TAKTAQEKAEGY

-727 GTMAGA
+727 GSVAGA

-748 AMGGL
+748 AVGGL

-759 GMGGDTVGGMFG
+759 GMGGDAVGGMFG
-771 KTSFAKSLF
+771 RSSFAKSLF
-780 GSDAEPGD
+780 GNDAEPGD
-788 VVRSMSAQSG
+788 VVRSMNAQEG
-798 RSQAPSPLVLK
+798 RAQAPVPLMLK
-809 SESKPA
+809 LDPKPA
-815 PIDQQFTF
+815 MVDQTITF

-828 ITVQGDVKDPDEL
+828 ITVQGDVRDPDEF
-841 MRKLQPMMQGHLND
+841 MRKLQPMMQGQFQD
-855 FARQMEDNA
+855 FARQLEDNA
-864 RRANDRKLYDA
+864 RRANDRKLYDT

>member
-1 MANKMQLGLVI
+1 MANKMSLGLVI

-53 LRDEWKKAHAEG
+53 LRDEWKKSHAAGE
-65 DKGAQALKNRL
+65 KGAQALLNRL

-87 VEVGRLS
+87 VEVGRLAK
-94 REYERLG
+94 EYDRLG
-101 RAGRSAELKA
+101 RAGRSAELKV
-111 KGFGQID
+111 KGHNQIS

-163 SAQEA
+163 SAQEGE
-168 DMSRSIIA
+168 MSRSIIQ
-176 TSNDI
+176 TSNDV

-200 DLKQAMEFAPV
+200 ELKQAMAFAPV

-317 KIGSGEVVDAYKKA
+317 KIGSGEVVDAYSKA

-388 KAMLSSLEQ
+388 KAMLNSLEQ

-471 RPVTDAVATGL
+471 RPVTDALASGL
-482 TTVVKGITKL
+482 TTVVKGFTKL
-492 SDESPKL
+492 SDESPNL
-499 VMGLTALA
+499 VAGITALA
-507 TGASVVTSLL
+507 AGASVVTSVL

-528 LARGGLGGG
+528 LARGGLGGR
-537 GGAGRAGVQSVFV
+537 GGAGRVGVQSVFV

-575 SAGLNALMG
+575 SAGLNALLG
-584 RKDDAAEGEGAA
+584 RKDEDKEGESAP

-616 KGGDDEAGPDH
+616 KGGEDGESSDP
-627 TQKVFVV
+627 QKVFVV
-634 NAREI
+634 NARDL
-639 GGGGPGGGGRGGR
+639 GGPGAGGRGGR

-670 RVGARLMNAVGT
+670 RLGARLMSAVGT
-682 ISKAGKAIPAGSL
+682 LGKVSKAIPAGTV
-695 FEAGIKAFDTYT
+695 FEAGIKAFDTFT
-707 TAITAEEKAEGY
+707 TAKTAEEKADGY

-727 GTMAGA
+727 GSLAGA

-759 GMGGDTVGGMFG
+759 GIGGDAVGGMFG

-788 VVRSMSAQSG
+788 VVRSMQAG
-798 RSQAPSPLVLK
+798 GPKAPSPLVIK
-809 SESKPA
+809 AESKPA
-815 PIDQQFTF
+815 MVDQKFTF

-841 MRKLQPMMQGHLND
+841 MRKLEPMMQGRLND
-855 FARQMEDNA
+855 FARQMEDSA
-864 RRANDRKLYDA
+864 RRANDRKLYDS

>member
-1 MANKMQLGLVI
+1 MANKMALGLVI

-29 RVKKLSEQGKKARV
+29 RVKKLTEQGKKARV

-53 LRDEWKKAHAEG
+53 LRDEWVKAHAAG
-65 DKGAQALKNRL
+65 DRGATALGKRL
-76 ERNLGVLRKEG
+76 EKNLGMLRQEG
-87 VEVGRLS
+87 VEVSRLAK
-94 REYERLG
+94 EYDRLG

-118 QGKQQVRAGVAQG
+118 QGKQQVRAGVARG

-192 NQLVGAGM
+192 NELVGAGM
-200 DLKQAMEFAPV
+200 ELKQAMEFAPV

-270 PQLLASMQKQG
+270 PQLLAGMQKQG

-290 LGAMLQVQMKT
+290 LGSMLQVQMKT
-301 AGTSDEAANN
+301 AGTADEAANN
-311 LKNWME
+311 LKNWIE
-317 KIGSGEVVDAYKKA
+317 KIGSGEVVKAYSKA

-343 QGGMSTLEAS
+343 QGGQSTLEAS
-353 FGLAKRYIEATDPK
+353 FALAKRYIEATDPK

-517 GALKIGRGLVN
+517 GAFKIGRGLVN

-537 GGAGRAGVQSVFV
+537 GTGRAGVQSVFV

-555 ALGGGDDDG
+555 ALGGADGGDE
-564 DGKGDAVKSLV
+564 KGDAVKSLV
-575 SAGLNALMG
+575 SSGLNALLG
-584 RKDDAAEGEGAA
+584 RKDDAPEGEGAA

-616 KGGDDEAGPDH
+616 KGGGDEAGPDH

-670 RVGARLMNAVGT
+670 RLGARLMNAVST
-682 ISKAGKAIPAGSL
+682 ISKAGKAIPAGTV

-707 TAITAEEKAEGY
+707 TAKTAQEKAEGY
-719 GGAAGGLA
+719 GGAVGGLA
-727 GTMAGA
+727 GSVTGA

-748 AMGGL
+748 AVGGL

-759 GMGGDTVGGMFG
+759 GMGGDTVGGMLG

-780 GSDAEPGD
+780 GNDAEPGD
-788 VVRSMSAQSG
+788 VVRSMSAKAGS
-798 RSQAPSPLVLK
+798 SQAPSPLMLK
-809 SESKPA
+809 SEAKPA
-815 PIDQQFTF
+815 PIDQTFTF

-828 ITVQGDVKDPDEL
+828 ITIEGDVKDPDEL
-841 MRKLQPMMQGHLND
+841 MRKLQPMMQGQLND

-875 PHIG
+875 PHTG

>member
-1 MANKMQLGLVI
+1 MANKMALGLVI

-20 GAAFKDVES
+20 GAAFKDVEG

-53 LRDEWKKAHAEG
+53 LRDEWRKAHAAG
-65 DKGAQALKNRL
+65 DKGAQALQNRL
-76 ERNLGVLRKEG
+76 ERNLSVLRKEG
-87 VEVGRLS
+87 IEVGRLA
-94 REYERLG
+94 REYDRLG
-101 RAGRSAELKA
+101 RAGRSAELKS

-118 QGKQQVRAGVAQG
+118 QGKQQVRAGVAKG

-163 SAQEA
+163 TAQEA

-192 NQLVGAGM
+192 NELVGAGM
-200 DLKQAMEFAPV
+200 ELKQAMEFAPV

-250 AVAFQGQAGSFEAS
+250 AVAYQGQAGSFEAS

-270 PQLLASMQKQG
+270 PQLLAGMEKQG

-290 LGAMLQVQMKT
+290 LGSMLQVQMKT
-301 AGTSDEAANN
+301 AGTADEAANN
-311 LKNWME
+311 LKNWIE
-317 KIGSGEVVDAYKKA
+317 KIGSGDVVKAYSKA

-376 AQISKEANPEKA
+376 AQISKEADPEKA
-388 KAMLSSLEQ
+388 KAMLNSLEQ

-426 LKNEAAGAS
+426 LKNEAASAS
-435 GILDKNLSERRD
+435 GILDKNLAERRD
-447 TSSQKWAETIQAGN
+447 TSSQKWKETFQATD

-482 TTVVKGITKL
+482 TSVVKGITKL

-517 GALKIGRGLVN
+517 GAFKIGRGLVN

-537 GGAGRAGVQSVFV
+537 GAGKAGVQSVFV

-555 ALGGGDDDG
+555 ALGDGGDDD
-564 DGKGDAVKSLV
+564 KGGAVRSLV
-575 SAGLNALMG
+575 SAGLNALLG
-584 RKDDAAEGEGAA
+584 RKNEDKEGEGS
-596 DTKLDP
+596 DTKIDP
-602 VETGLKL
+602 VETGLQL

-616 KGGDDEAGPDH
+616 KGGDDGPDH

-634 NAREI
+634 NAREM
-639 GGGGPGGGGRGGR
+639 GGPGSGAGEGGR
-652 RSRRRGPPRPPAP
+652 RGRRARRRGPPRPPAP
-665 PPVPP
+665 PPIPP
-670 RVGARLMNAVGT
+670 RLGDRLMGAVGT
-682 ISKAGKAIPAGSL
+682 VGKLSKSIPAGSV
-695 FEAGIKAFDTYT
+695 FEAAIKAVDTYT
-707 TAITAEEKAEGY
+707 TAKTAEEKAEGY

-727 GTMAGA
+727 GSVAGA

-748 AMGGL
+748 AVGGL

-759 GMGGDTVGGMFG
+759 GMGGDAVGSMFG
-771 KTSFAKSLF
+771 KSSFAKSLF
-780 GSDAEPGD
+780 GNDSEPGD
-788 VVRSMSAQSG
+788 VVRAMSVKTG
-798 RSQAPSPLVLK
+798 PPQAPSPLMLK
-809 SESKPA
+809 AAPKPA
-815 PIDQQFTF
+815 QVDQNITF

-841 MRKLQPMMQGHLND
+841 MRKLQPMMQGQLQD
-855 FARQMEDNA
+855 FARQLEDNA
-864 RRANDRKLYDA
+864 RRSNDRKLYDS
-875 PHIG
+875 PHI

>member
-1 MANKMQLGLVI
+1 MANNMSLGLVI

-53 LRDEWKKAHAEG
+53 LRDEWRKSHAAGE
-65 DKGAQALKNRL
+65 KGAQALLNRL

-87 VEVGRLS
+87 VEVGRLAK
-94 REYERLG
+94 EYDRLG
-101 RAGRSAELKA
+101 RAGRSAELKV
-111 KGFGQID
+111 KGHNQIS
-118 QGKQQVRAGVAQG
+118 QGKQQVKAGLAQG
-131 VVATGMVAVTAK
+131 VVATGLVAATSK

-517 GALKIGRGLVN
+517 GAFKIGRGLVN

-537 GGAGRAGVQSVFV
+537 GTGRAGVQSVFV

-575 SAGLNALMG
+575 SSGLNALLG

-616 KGGDDEAGPDH
+616 KGGDDGESAEP
-627 TQKVFVV
+627 QKVFVV
-634 NAREI
+634 NARDI
-639 GGGGPGGGGRGGR
+639 GGGPGGGRGGR

-670 RVGARLMNAVGT
+670 RLGARLMNAVGT
-682 ISKAGKAIPAGSL
+682 IGKMGKAIPAGTV

-707 TAITAEEKAEGY
+707 TAKTAQEKAEGY

-727 GTMAGA
+727 GSVAGA

-748 AMGGL
+748 AVGGL

-759 GMGGDTVGGMFG
+759 GMGGDAVGGMFG
-771 KTSFAKSLF
+771 RSSFAKSLF
-780 GSDAEPGD
+780 GNDAEPGD
-788 VVRSMSAQSG
+788 VVRSMNAKTGSP
-798 RSQAPSPLVLK
+798 QAPSPLMLK
-809 SESKPA
+809 SETKPA
-815 PIDQQFTF
+815 SIDQKFTF

-828 ITVQGDVKDPDEL
+828 ITIEGDVKDPDEL

>member
-1 MANKMQLGLVI
+1 MANNMALGLVI

-53 LRDEWKKAHAEG
+53 LRDEWRKAHAAG
-65 DKGAQALKNRL
+65 DKGAQALQNRL
-76 ERNLGVLRKEG
+76 ERNLSVLRKEG
-87 VEVGRLS
+87 IEVGRLA
-94 REYERLG
+94 REYDRLG
-101 RAGRSAELKA
+101 RAGRSAELKS
-111 KGFGQID
+111 KGFSQID
-118 QGKQQVRAGVAQG
+118 QGKQQVRAGVAKG

-163 SAQEA
+163 TAQEA

-192 NQLVGAGM
+192 NELVGAGM
-200 DLKQAMEFAPV
+200 ELKQAMEFAPV

-250 AVAFQGQAGSFEAS
+250 AVAYQGQAGSFEAS

-270 PQLLASMQKQG
+270 PQLLAGMEKQG

-290 LGAMLQVQMKT
+290 LGSMLQVQMKT
-301 AGTSDEAANN
+301 AGTADEAANN
-311 LKNWME
+311 LKNWIE
-317 KIGSGEVVDAYKKA
+317 KIGSGDVIKAYSKA

-376 AQISKEANPEKA
+376 AQISKEADPEKA
-388 KAMLSSLEQ
+388 KAMLNSLEQ

-426 LKNEAAGAS
+426 LKNEAASAS
-435 GILDKNLSERRD
+435 GILDKNLAERRD
-447 TSSQKWAETIQAGN
+447 TSSQKWKETFQATD

-482 TTVVKGITKL
+482 TSVVKGITKL

-517 GALKIGRGLVN
+517 GAFKIGRGLVN

-537 GGAGRAGVQSVFV
+537 GAGKAGVQSVFV

-555 ALGGGDDDG
+555 ALGDGGDDD
-564 DGKGDAVKSLV
+564 KGGAVRSLV
-575 SAGLNALMG
+575 SAGLNALLG
-584 RKDDAAEGEGAA
+584 RKDEDKEAEGS
-596 DTKLDP
+596 DTKIDP
-602 VETGLKL
+602 VETGLQL

-616 KGGDDEAGPDH
+616 KGGDDGPDH

-634 NAREI
+634 NAREM
-639 GGGGPGGGGRGGR
+639 GGPGSGAGEGGR
-652 RSRRRGPPRPPAP
+652 RGRRARRRGPPRPPAP
-665 PPVPP
+665 PPIPP
-670 RVGARLMNAVGT
+670 RLGDRLMGAVGT
-682 ISKAGKAIPAGSL
+682 VGKLSKSIPAGSV
-695 FEAGIKAFDTYT
+695 FEAAIKAVDTYT
-707 TAITAEEKAEGY
+707 TAKTAEEKAEGY

-727 GTMAGA
+727 GSVAGA

-748 AMGGL
+748 AVGGL

-759 GMGGDTVGGMFG
+759 GMGGDAVGSMFG
-771 KTSFAKSLF
+771 KSSFAKSLF
-780 GSDAEPGD
+780 GNDSEPGD
-788 VVRSMSAQSG
+788 VVRAMSFKTG
-798 RSQAPSPLVLK
+798 PPQAPSPLMLK
-809 SESKPA
+809 AESKPA
-815 PIDQQFTF
+815 QVDQKITF

-841 MRKLQPMMQGHLND
+841 MRKLQPMMQGQLQD
-855 FARQMEDNA
+855 FARQLEDNA
-864 RRANDRKLYDA
+864 RRSNDRKLYDS
-875 PHIG
+875 PHI

>member
-1 MANKMQLGLVI
+1 MANNMSLGLVI

-53 LRDEWKKAHAEG
+53 LRDEWRKSHAAGE
-65 DKGAQALKNRL
+65 KGAQALLNRL

-87 VEVGRLS
+87 VEVGRLAK
-94 REYERLG
+94 EYDRLG
-101 RAGRSAELKA
+101 RAGRSAELKV
-111 KGFGQID
+111 KGHNQIS
-118 QGKQQVRAGVAQG
+118 QGKQQVKAGVAQG
-131 VVATGMVAVTAK
+131 VVATGLVAATSK

-176 TSNDI
+176 TSSDI

-317 KIGSGEVVDAYKKA
+317 KIGSREVVDAYSKA

-471 RPVTDAVATGL
+471 RPITDAVASGL
-482 TTVVKGITKL
+482 TTVVKGFTKL
-492 SDESPKL
+492 SDESPNL
-499 VMGLTALA
+499 VAGITALA
-507 TGASVVTSLL
+507 AGASVVTSLL
-517 GALKIGRGLVN
+517 GAFKIGRGLVN
-528 LARGGLGGG
+528 LARGGLGG

-555 ALGGGDDDG
+555 ALGGADGGDE
-564 DGKGDAVKSLV
+564 KGDAVKSLV
-575 SAGLNALMG
+575 SSGLNALLG
-584 RKDDAAEGEGAA
+584 RKDEAPEGEGAA

-616 KGGDDEAGPDH
+616 KGGDEGESSEP
-627 TQKVFVV
+627 QKVFVV
-634 NAREI
+634 NARDI
-639 GGGGPGGGGRGGR
+639 GGGPGGSRGGR

-670 RVGARLMNAVGT
+670 RLGARLMNAVGT
-682 ISKAGKAIPAGSL
+682 IGKMGKAIPAGTV

-707 TAITAEEKAEGY
+707 TAKTAQEKAEGY

-727 GTMAGA
+727 GSVAGA

-748 AMGGL
+748 AVGGL

-759 GMGGDTVGGMFG
+759 GMGGDAVGGIFG
-771 KTSFAKSLF
+771 N
-780 GSDAEPGD
+780 
-788 VVRSMSAQSG
+788 VVCQVAVWQ
-798 RSQAPSPLVLK
+798 
-809 SESKPA
+809 
-815 PIDQQFTF
+815 
-823 APHMP
+823 
-828 ITVQGDVKDPDEL
+828 
-841 MRKLQPMMQGHLND
+841 
-855 FARQMEDNA
+855 
-864 RRANDRKLYDA
+864 
-875 PHIG
+875 

>member
-1 MANKMQLGLVI
+1 MANKMALGLVI

-53 LRDEWKKAHAEG
+53 LRDEWKKAHAAGE
-65 DKGAQALKNRL
+65 KGATALLNRL
-76 ERNLGVLRKEG
+76 EKNLGVLRKEG
-87 VEVGRLS
+87 VEVGRLA
-94 REYERLG
+94 REYDRLG
-101 RAGRSAELKA
+101 RAGRSAELKV
-111 KGFGQID
+111 KGHNQIS
-118 QGKQQVRAGVAQG
+118 QGRQQVKAGVAQG

-317 KIGSGEVVDAYKKA
+317 KIGSGEVVDAYSKA

-507 TGASVVTSLL
+507 TSASVVTSLL

-537 GGAGRAGVQSVFV
+537 GAGRAGVQSVFV

-555 ALGGGDDDG
+555 ALGDGSDDE
-564 DGKGDAVKSLV
+564 KGDAVKSLV

-584 RKDDAAEGEGAA
+584 RKDEDKEGEGAS

-616 KGGDDEAGPDH
+616 KGGEDGESSEP
-627 TQKVFVV
+627 QKVFVV
-634 NAREI
+634 NARDM
-639 GGGGPGGGGRGGR
+639 GGPGAGAGRRGGR
-652 RSRRRGPPRPPAP
+652 RSRRRGPPRPPVP

-670 RVGARLMNAVGT
+670 RLGARLMNAVGT
-682 ISKAGKAIPAGSL
+682 IGKMSKAIPVGTV

-707 TAITAEEKAEGY
+707 TAKTAQEKAEGY

-727 GTMAGA
+727 GSVAGA

-748 AMGGL
+748 AVGGL

-759 GMGGDTVGGMFG
+759 GMGGETVGGMFG

-780 GSDAEPGD
+780 GTDAEPGD
-788 VVRSMSAQSG
+788 VVRSMSAKSG
-798 RSQAPSPLVLK
+798 RTPLPSPLVLK
-809 SESKPA
+809 PESRPA
-815 PIDQQFTF
+815 PIDQKITF

-828 ITVQGDVKDPDEL
+828 ITVRGDVKDPAEL
-841 MRKLQPMMQGHLND
+841 MRQLQPMMQSQLSD
-855 FARQMEDNA
+855 FARQLEDDA
-864 RRANDRKLYDA
+864 RRANDRKLYDS

>member
-1 MANKMQLGLVI
+1 MANNMALGLVI

-53 LRDEWKKAHAEG
+53 LRDEWRKSHAAGE
-65 DKGAQALKNRL
+65 KGAQALLNRL

-87 VEVGRLS
+87 VEVGRLAK
-94 REYERLG
+94 EYDRLG

-200 DLKQAMEFAPV
+200 ELKQAMEFAPV

-317 KIGSGEVVDAYKKA
+317 KIGSREVVDAYSKA

-426 LKNEAAGAS
+426 LKNEASGAS

-507 TGASVVTSLL
+507 AGASVVTSLL

-537 GGAGRAGVQSVFV
+537 GGASRAGVQSVFV
-550 TNAKD
+550 TNAKE
-555 ALGGGDDDG
+555 ALGSG
-564 DGKGDAVKSLV
+564 DGSDDEKGDAVKSLV
-575 SAGLNALMG
+575 SSGLNALMG
-584 RKDDAAEGEGAA
+584 RKDEDKEGEGAS

-616 KGGDDEAGPDH
+616 KGGDDGESAEP
-627 TQKVFVV
+627 QKVFVV
-634 NAREI
+634 NARDI
-639 GGGGPGGGGRGGR
+639 GGGPGGGRGGR

-670 RVGARLMNAVGT
+670 RLGARLMNAVGT
-682 ISKAGKAIPAGSL
+682 ISKAGKAIPAGTV

-707 TAITAEEKAEGY
+707 TAKTAQEKAEGY

-727 GTMAGA
+727 GSVAGA
-733 AAGAAIGSVVPIIGT
+733 AAGAAIGSVIPIIGT
-748 AMGGL
+748 AVGGL

-759 GMGGDTVGGMFG
+759 GMGGDAVGGMFG
-771 KTSFAKSLF
+771 RSSFAKSLF

-798 RSQAPSPLVLK
+798 RTQTPSPLMLK
-809 SESKPA
+809 SETKPA
-815 PIDQQFTF
+815 SIDQKFTF

-828 ITVQGDVKDPDEL
+828 ITVQGDVKDPDEF
-841 MRKLQPMMQGHLND
+841 MRKLQPMMQGQFQD
-855 FARQMEDNA
+855 FARRMEDDA

>member
-1 MANKMQLGLVI
+1 MANNMALGLVI

-53 LRDEWKKAHAEG
+53 LRDEWRKAHAAGE
-65 DKGAQALKNRL
+65 KGAQALLNRL

-87 VEVGRLS
+87 VEVGRLAK
-94 REYERLG
+94 EYDRLG
-101 RAGRSAELKA
+101 RAGRSAELKV
-111 KGFGQID
+111 KGHNQIS
-118 QGKQQVRAGVAQG
+118 QGKQQVKAGVAQG
-131 VVATGMVAVTAK
+131 VVATGLVAATSK

-200 DLKQAMEFAPV
+200 ELKQAMEFAPV

-426 LKNEAAGAS
+426 LKNEATGAS
-435 GILDKNLSERRD
+435 GILNKNLSERRD

-482 TTVVKGITKL
+482 TTVVKGFTKL
-492 SDESPKL
+492 SDESPNL
-499 VMGLTALA
+499 VAGITALA

-517 GALKIGRGLVN
+517 GVFKIGRGLVN
-528 LARGGLGGG
+528 LARGGLGG

-555 ALGGGDDDG
+555 ALGDEGDDE
-564 DGKGDAVKSLV
+564 KGDAVKSLV

-584 RKDDAAEGEGAA
+584 RKDEDKEGEGAS

-670 RVGARLMNAVGT
+670 RLGARLMNAVGT
-682 ISKAGKAIPAGSL
+682 IGKMGKAIPAGTV

-707 TAITAEEKAEGY
+707 TAKTVQEKAEGY

-727 GTMAGA
+727 GSVAGA

-748 AMGGL
+748 AVGGL

-759 GMGGDTVGGMFG
+759 GMGGDAVGGMFG
-771 KTSFAKSLF
+771 RSSFAKSLF
-780 GSDAEPGD
+780 GNEAEPGD
-788 VVRSMSAQSG
+788 VVRSMNAKTGSP
-798 RSQAPSPLVLK
+798 QAPSPLMLK
-809 SESKPA
+809 SETKPA
-815 PIDQQFTF
+815 SIDQKFTF

-828 ITVQGDVKDPDEL
+828 ITVQGDVKDPADL
-841 MRKLQPMMQGHLND
+841 MRQLQPMMQGQLND

>member
-1 MANKMQLGLVI
+1 MANNMSLGLVI

-53 LRDEWKKAHAEG
+53 LRDEWRKAHAAGE
-65 DKGAQALKNRL
+65 KGAAALLGRL
-76 ERNLGVLRKEG
+76 EKNINVLRKEG
-87 VEVGRLS
+87 VEVGRLAK
-94 REYERLG
+94 EYDRLG

-176 TSNDI
+176 TSNEI

-317 KIGSGEVVDAYKKA
+317 KIGSGEVVDAYSKA

-353 FGLAKRYIEATDPK
+353 FGLAKRYIESTDPK

-471 RPVTDAVATGL
+471 RPITDAVATGL
-482 TTVVKGITKL
+482 TKVVKGITKL

-537 GGAGRAGVQSVFV
+537 GAGRAGVQSVFV

-555 ALGGGDDDG
+555 ALGGADGGDE
-564 DGKGDAVKSLV
+564 KGDAVKSLV
-575 SAGLNALMG
+575 SSGLNALMG
-584 RKDDAAEGEGAA
+584 RKDDAAEGEGTS

-616 KGGDDEAGPDH
+616 KGGGDEGGPEH

-670 RVGARLMNAVGT
+670 RLGARLMNAVGT

-707 TAITAEEKAEGY
+707 TAKTAQEKAEGY

-727 GTMAGA
+727 GSVAGA

-748 AMGGL
+748 AVGGL

-759 GMGGDTVGGMFG
+759 GMGGDAVGGMFG
-771 KTSFAKSLF
+771 RSSFAKSLF
-780 GSDAEPGD
+780 GNDAEPGN

-798 RSQAPSPLVLK
+798 RPQAPSPLVLK

-815 PIDQQFTF
+815 PIDQKFTF

-828 ITVQGDVKDPDEL
+828 ITIQGDVKDPDEL
-841 MRKLQPMMQGHLND
+841 MRKLQPMMQGQLND
-855 FARQMEDNA
+855 FARQMEDSA

>member
-1 MANKMQLGLVI
+1 MANNMALGLVI

-53 LRDEWKKAHAEG
+53 LRDEWRKAHAAGE
-65 DKGAQALKNRL
+65 KGAQALLNRL

-87 VEVGRLS
+87 VEVGRLAK
-94 REYERLG
+94 EYDRLG
-101 RAGRSAELKA
+101 RAGRSAELKF
-111 KGFGQID
+111 KGHNQIS
-118 QGKQQVRAGVAQG
+118 QGKQQVKAGVAQG
-131 VVATGMVAVTAK
+131 VVATGLVAATSK

-250 AVAFQGQAGSFEAS
+250 AVAYQGQAGSFEAS

-317 KIGSGEVVDAYKKA
+317 KIGSGEVVEAYSKA

-426 LKNEAAGAS
+426 LKNEASGAS

-471 RPVTDAVATGL
+471 RPVTDAMASGL

-537 GGAGRAGVQSVFV
+537 GAGRAGVQSVFV

-555 ALGGGDDDG
+555 ALGDGGDDE
-564 DGKGDAVKSLV
+564 KGDAVKSLV

-584 RKDDAAEGEGAA
+584 RKDDAAEGEGTS

-616 KGGDDEAGPDH
+616 KGDEDGESSEP
-627 TQKVFVV
+627 QKVFVV
-634 NAREI
+634 NARDI
-639 GGGGPGGGGRGGR
+639 GGGGPGGGRGGR

-670 RVGARLMNAVGT
+670 RLGARLMNAVGT

-707 TAITAEEKAEGY
+707 TAKTAEEKAEGY

-759 GMGGDTVGGMFG
+759 GMGGDAVGGMFG
-771 KTSFAKSLF
+771 KSSFAKSLF

-798 RSQAPSPLVLK
+798 RTQAPSPLMLK
-809 SESKPA
+809 PESKPA
-815 PIDQQFTF
+815 VVDQKITF

-828 ITVQGDVKDPDEL
+828 ITIEGDVKDPDEL
-841 MRKLQPMMQGHLND
+841 MRKLQPMMQGQFQD
-855 FARQMEDNA
+855 FARRMEDDA

>member
-1 MANKMQLGLVI
+1 MANKMALGLVI

-29 RVKKLSEQGKKARV
+29 RVKKLTEQGKKARV

-53 LRDEWKKAHAEG
+53 LRDEWVKAHAAG
-65 DKGAQALKNRL
+65 DRGATALGKRL
-76 ERNLGVLRKEG
+76 EKNLGVLRQEG
-87 VEVGRLS
+87 VEVSRLAK
-94 REYERLG
+94 EYDRLG

-118 QGKQQVRAGVAQG
+118 QGKQQVRAGVARG

-168 DMSRSIIA
+168 DVSRSIIA

-192 NQLVGAGM
+192 NELVGAGM
-200 DLKQAMEFAPV
+200 ELKQAMEFAPV

-270 PQLLASMQKQG
+270 PQLLAGMQKQG

-290 LGAMLQVQMKT
+290 LGSMLQVQMKT
-301 AGTSDEAANN
+301 AGTADEAANN
-311 LKNWME
+311 LKNWIE
-317 KIGSGEVVDAYKKA
+317 KIGSGEVVKAYSKA

-343 QGGMSTLEAS
+343 QGGQSTLEAS
-353 FGLAKRYIEATDPK
+353 FALAKRYIEATDPK

-376 AQISKEANPEKA
+376 AQISKEADPEKA

-426 LKNEAAGAS
+426 LKNDAASAS
-435 GILDKNLSERRD
+435 GILDKNLAERRD
-447 TSSQKWAETIQAGN
+447 TSSQKWAEMFQAGN

-517 GALKIGRGLVN
+517 GALKIGRGLLN

-584 RKDDAAEGEGAA
+584 RKDDGGEGEGAA

-616 KGGDDEAGPDH
+616 KGGGDEGGTEH

-652 RSRRRGPPRPPAP
+652 RSRRRGPPRPPVPPP

-670 RVGARLMNAVGT
+670 RFGTRLIGAVDRM
-682 ISKAGKAIPAGSL
+682 GKALPAGSVL
-695 FEAGIKAFDTYT
+695 EAGIKAFDTYT
-707 TAITAEEKAEGY
+707 TAKTAEEKAEGY

-727 GTMAGA
+727 GSVAGA

-748 AMGGL
+748 AVGGL

-759 GMGGDTVGGMFG
+759 GMGGDTVGGMLG

-780 GSDAEPGD
+780 GNDAEPGD
-788 VVRSMSAQSG
+788 VVRSMSAKAGS
-798 RSQAPSPLVLK
+798 SQAPSPLMLK
-809 SESKPA
+809 SEAKPA
-815 PIDQQFTF
+815 PIDQTFTF

-828 ITVQGDVKDPDEL
+828 ITVQGDVKDPADL
-841 MRKLQPMMQGHLND
+841 MRQLQPMMQGQLND
-855 FARQMEDNA
+855 FARQIEDNA

-875 PHIG
+875 PHTG

>member
-1 MANKMQLGLVI
+1 MANKMALGLVI

-29 RVKKLSEQGKKARV
+29 RVKKLTEQGKKARV

-53 LRDEWKKAHAEG
+53 LRDEWVKAHAAG
-65 DKGAQALKNRL
+65 DRGATALGKRL
-76 ERNLGVLRKEG
+76 EKNLGVLRQEG
-87 VEVGRLS
+87 VEVSRLAK
-94 REYERLG
+94 EYDRLG

-118 QGKQQVRAGVAQG
+118 QGKQQVRAGVARG

-192 NQLVGAGM
+192 NELVGAGM
-200 DLKQAMEFAPV
+200 ELKQAMEFAPV

-270 PQLLASMQKQG
+270 PQLLAGMQKQG

-290 LGAMLQVQMKT
+290 LGSMLQVQMKT
-301 AGTSDEAANN
+301 AGTADEAANN
-311 LKNWME
+311 LKNWIE
-317 KIGSGEVVDAYKKA
+317 KIGSGEVVKAYSKA

-343 QGGMSTLEAS
+343 QGGQSTLEAS
-353 FGLAKRYIEATDPK
+353 FALAKRYIEATDPK

-376 AQISKEANPEKA
+376 AQISKEADPEKA

-426 LKNEAAGAS
+426 LKNDAASAS
-435 GILDKNLSERRD
+435 GILDKNLAERRD
-447 TSSQKWAETIQAGN
+447 TSSQKWAEMFQAGN

-517 GALKIGRGLVN
+517 GAFKIGRGLVN
-528 LARGGLGGG
+528 LARGRLGGG

-550 TNAKD
+550 TNAKE

-564 DGKGDAVKSLV
+564 DGKGGAVKSLV
-575 SAGLNALMG
+575 SAGLNALLG
-584 RKDDAAEGEGAA
+584 RKDEAPEGEGAA

-634 NAREI
+634 NVREI

-665 PPVPP
+665 PLVPP
-670 RVGARLMNAVGT
+670 RLGARLMSAVGT
-682 ISKAGKAIPAGSL
+682 ISNAGKAIPAGSL

-707 TAITAEEKAEGY
+707 TAKTAQEKAEGY

-727 GTMAGA
+727 GSVAGA

-759 GMGGDTVGGMFG
+759 GMGGDAVGGMFG
-771 KTSFAKSLF
+771 KSSFAKSLF
-780 GSDAEPGD
+780 GNDAEPGD
-788 VVRSMSAQSG
+788 VVRSMNAKTGSP
-798 RSQAPSPLVLK
+798 QAPSPLMLK
-809 SESKPA
+809 TETKPA
-815 PIDQQFTF
+815 PIDQKFTF

-828 ITVQGDVKDPDEL
+828 ITIEGDVKDPDEL
-841 MRKLQPMMQGHLND
+841 MRKLQPMMQGQLND

-875 PHIG
+875 PHTG